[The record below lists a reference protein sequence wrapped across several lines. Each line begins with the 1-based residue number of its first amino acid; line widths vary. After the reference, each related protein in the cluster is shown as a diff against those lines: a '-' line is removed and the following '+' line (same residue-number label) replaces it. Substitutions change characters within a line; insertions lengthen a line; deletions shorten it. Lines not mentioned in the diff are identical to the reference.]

1 MDSNGCVCQTGPSR
15 KGCMHSVFLF
25 FPKRE
30 VAELFAFLVGSQWT
44 KANFPASEYLR
55 VEDSAIPANG

>member
-1 MDSNGCVCQTGPSR
+1 MRVSNRSITEGLHAFR
-15 KGCMHSVFLF
+15 VFVL
-25 FPKRE
+25 PKRE
-30 VAELFAFLVGSQWT
+30 VAELFAFLVDSQWT